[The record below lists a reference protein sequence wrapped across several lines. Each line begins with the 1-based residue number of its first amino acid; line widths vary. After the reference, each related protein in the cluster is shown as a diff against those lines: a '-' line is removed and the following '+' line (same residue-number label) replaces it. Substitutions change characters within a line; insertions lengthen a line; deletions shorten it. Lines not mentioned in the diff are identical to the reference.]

1 MEGLKQRRE
10 ELENKELDLRR
21 SLEKFN
27 TFLSVIY
34 LWLCCGSGNDVTGKK
49 LHGRCL
55 IIVCNSLHPATID
68 VTGRSCVG
76 YFSVMYYYSVLYVIR
91 NFVSGLGMFNKVKP
105 KPKKL

>member
-34 LWLCCGSGNDVTGKK
+34 LWLRCGSGNDVTGNGSAK
-49 LHGRCL
+49 
-55 IIVCNSLHPATID
+55 S
-68 VTGRSCVG
+68 
-76 YFSVMYYYSVLYVIR
+76 
-91 NFVSGLGMFNKVKP
+91 
-105 KPKKL
+105 